1 MGFKFEIRIQNK
13 FRIKP
18 YNRLGILILDTNP
31 KNYFQP
37 KQQTLTELLTLEEL
51 LLEDEEL
58 LDLRLFFLE
67 ASLLVLV
74 SLSFCNFSLAEAAAA
89 LSL

>member
-1 MGFKFEIRIQNK
+1 VFE
-13 FRIKP
+13 
-18 YNRLGILILDTNP
+18 P
-31 KNYFQP
+31 K
-37 KQQTLTELLTLEEL
+37 KTLTKLLTLEEL

-74 SLSFCNFSLAEAAAA
+74 TVSFCNFSLAEAEAA
-89 LSL
+89 LSW

>member
-1 MGFKFEIRIQNK
+1 VFE
-13 FRIKP
+13 
-18 YNRLGILILDTNP
+18 P
-31 KNYFQP
+31 K
-37 KQQTLTELLTLEEL
+37 KTLTELLTLEEL

-74 SLSFCNFSLAEAAAA
+74 TVSFCNISLAEAAAA
-89 LSL
+89 LSW

>member
-1 MGFKFEIRIQNK
+1 
-13 FRIKP
+13 
-18 YNRLGILILDTNP
+18 LNP
-31 KNYFQP
+31 K
-37 KQQTLTELLTLEEL
+37 KTLTELLTLEEL

-74 SLSFCNFSLAEAAAA
+74 TVSFCNISLAEAAAA
-89 LSL
+89 LSW